1 MTTGVIMSDRSE
13 AARLAVARSAARLFI
28 ERGVAATA
36 GGEIAREAGISE
48 RTVWR
53 YFRNKES
60 CVAPLFSR
68 SWANFAEQTRSWP
81 RNISLETHLATCFD
95 LAKRAPEE
103 LADAILIVRLI
114 AMVPDEPDLRSIWL
128 LSYHDGED
136 ALAEIIA
143 DRLDRSRN
151 DFDVRLCAVATM
163 GAVRTI
169 DETIS
174 LAAIRHGQS
183 FTTAEV
189 VARMAEAIRAVSNL
203 SFCDPVEPN
212 PFGIRTALPLDSKTS

>member
-1 MTTGVIMSDRSE
+1 MSDRSE
-13 AARLAVARSAARLFI
+13 AARLTVARAAARLFI
-28 ERGVAATA
+28 AHGVAATQ
-36 GGEIAREAGISE
+36 GGEIAKEAGISE

-68 SWANFAEQTRSWP
+68 SWANFAEQMRSWP
-81 RNISLETHLATCFD
+81 RDISLEAHLATCFD
-95 LAKRAPEE
+95 LEKRSPDE
-103 LADAILIVRLI
+103 LADAIIIVRLI

-136 ALAEIIA
+136 ALAAIIA

-151 DFDVRLCAVATM
+151 DFAVRLCAVATM

-174 LAAIRHGQS
+174 LAAIRHRQS

-189 VARMAEAIRAVSNL
+189 VARMAEAIRSVSNL
-203 SFCDPVEPN
+203 PFCDPVGPKL
-212 PFGIRTALPLDSKTS
+212 FGIRPASPVEGRAP

>member
-1 MTTGVIMSDRSE
+1 MSDRSE
-13 AARLAVARSAARLFI
+13 AARLSVARSAARLFI
-28 ERGVAATA
+28 EHGVNATQ
-36 GGEIAREAGISE
+36 GSEIAREAGISE

-68 SWANFAEQTRSWP
+68 SWKSFAEQMRSWP
-81 RNISLETHLATCFD
+81 HDISLEAHLATCFD
-95 LAKRAPEE
+95 LGKRSPGE

-128 LSYHDGED
+128 LSYHDGE
-136 ALAEIIA
+136 ASLAQIIA

-151 DFDVRLCAVATM
+151 DFDVRLCAVAVM

-174 LAAIRHGQS
+174 LAAIRHRQS

-189 VARMAEAIRAVSNL
+189 VVRMADAIRSVSNL
-203 SFCDPVEPN
+203 PFCDPVEAK
-212 PFGIRTALPLDSKTS
+212 PFGVRPAGPVDG

>member
-1 MTTGVIMSDRSE
+1 MSDRSE
-13 AARLAVARSAARLFI
+13 AARLTVARAAARLFI
-28 ERGVAATA
+28 EHGFVATK

-68 SWANFAEQTRSWP
+68 SWANFMEQMRSWP
-81 RNISLETHLATCFD
+81 RDISLETHLATCFD
-95 LAKRAPEE
+95 VEKRLPQE
-103 LADAILIVRLI
+103 LADAILIVHLI
-114 AMVPDEPDLRSIWL
+114 AIVPGEPDLRSIWL
-128 LSYHDGED
+128 LSYNDGEE
-136 ALAEIIA
+136 ALAKIIA

-174 LAAIRHGQS
+174 LAAIRHRQS
-183 FTTAEV
+183 FTIAEV
-189 VARMAEAIRAVSNL
+189 VARMAEAIRSVSNL
-203 SFCDPVEPN
+203 PFCDPVEPK
-212 PFGIRTALPLDSKTS
+212 PFGIRPAGPVARHTR

>member
-1 MTTGVIMSDRSE
+1 MSDRSE

-28 ERGVAATA
+28 ERGLAATA

-68 SWANFAEQTRSWP
+68 SWANFAEQMRSWP
-81 RNISLETHLATCFD
+81 RDISLETHLATCFD
-95 LAKRAPEE
+95 LEKRSPEE
-103 LADAILIVRLI
+103 LADGILIVRLI

-128 LSYHDGED
+128 LSHHDGED
-136 ALAEIIA
+136 AFAAIIA

-174 LAAIRHGQS
+174 LAAIRHRQT

-189 VARMAEAIRAVSNL
+189 VARMAEAIRSVSNL
-203 SFCDPVEPN
+203 PFCDPVKSK
-212 PFGIRTALPLDSKTS
+212 PFGISPVAPVDGQTC

>member
-1 MTTGVIMSDRSE
+1 MNRSI
-13 AARLAVARSAARLFI
+13 ATRLSIGRSAARLFI
-28 ERGVAATA
+28 EHGVAATQ
-36 GGEIAREAGISE
+36 GSEIAKAAGISE

-68 SWANFAEQTRSWP
+68 SWAKFAAQMRSWP
-81 RNISLETHLATCFD
+81 RDISLEAHLAVCFD
-95 LAKRAPEE
+95 LEKRSPEE
-103 LADAILIVRLI
+103 LADAILIVHLI
-114 AMVPDEPDLRSIWL
+114 AIVPDQPDLRSIWL

-136 ALAEIIA
+136 ALAAIIA

-174 LAAIRHGQS
+174 LAAIRHRQS

-189 VARMAEAIRAVSNL
+189 VARMAEAIRSVSNL
-203 SFCDPVEPN
+203 PFCDPVEPKF
-212 PFGIRTALPLDSKTS
+212 FGVRGAASVGEQAR